1 MRFHVVVVFG
11 LGKKIIFKSV
21 LGHCGPVRICNAW
34 KLLPC
39 NAVQLIFF
47 CRFRSNSSY
56 CAALVKNFSKNFQK
70 TFRNCIRLLVNL
82 GTFKLICDY
91 VGCTHG
97 QSRVVSQPLIHAL
110 LFIRV
115 AILLSYSINSIQVA
129 LTILTFQANPLSC
142 HKFRLSE
149 LPYISA

>member
-11 LGKKIIFKSV
+11 LGKKIIFKPV
-21 LGHCGPVRICNAW
+21 LGQCGPVRIYNAW

-82 GTFKLICDY
+82 GTFKLICDQSDY

-110 LFIRV
+110 LFIRSV
-115 AILLSYSINSIQVA
+115 LLSYSINSIQVA
-129 LTILTFQANPLSC
+129 LTFLTF
-142 HKFRLSE
+142 
-149 LPYISA
+149 